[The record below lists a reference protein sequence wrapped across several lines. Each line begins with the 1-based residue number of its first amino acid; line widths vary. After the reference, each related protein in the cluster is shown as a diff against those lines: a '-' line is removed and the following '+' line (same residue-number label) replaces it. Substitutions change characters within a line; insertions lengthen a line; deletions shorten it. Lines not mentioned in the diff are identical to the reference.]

1 MDLGLV
7 IMAAGA
13 GRRFGGGKL
22 LAEFGGRPLYVRAL
36 EAAPPGVF
44 ARTAVVTAIEPML
57 TMARERG
64 FLPVVNDRPA
74 LGVSRTIRLGLE
86 AVGDCGGVMFL
97 AADQPLL
104 RPETVA
110 RLARTFAENPDRIV
124 APAAGGKRGGPCTFP
139 AEFVPDLLALTGDRG
154 GAGILKA
161 HPDRVLLVEVPPE
174 ELLDAD
180 TPEALAALQ
189 A

>member
-1 MDLGLV
+1 MKLGLV

-13 GRRFGGGKL
+13 GTRFGGGKL
-22 LAEFGGRPLYVRAL
+22 LAVLGGLPLYARAL
-36 EAAPPGVF
+36 DAVPPETFEAV
-44 ARTAVVTAIEPML
+44 AVVTAIEPML
-57 TMARERG
+57 EAARRRG
-64 FLPVVNDRPA
+64 FLPVVNDRPQ

-86 AVGDCGGVMFL
+86 ALGDCDGVMFL

-110 RLARTFAENPDRIV
+110 LLAEAFTANPDKIV
-124 APAAGGKRGGPCTFP
+124 APAAHGTRGGPCTFP
-139 AEFVPDLLALTGDRG
+139 AEFIPDLLALTGDRG

-174 ELLDAD
+174 ELLDTD